1 MRADG
6 YVGLVCFTL
15 LTLGLAYYYI
25 TWRIWVHRCLDGDED
40 KYQLQWLSVFAMPEV
55 VAIDG
60 AHGNGVVKK
69 LQ

>member
-1 MRADG
+1 MTTDG
-6 YVGLVCFTL
+6 CVGLVSFTL

-40 KYQLQWLSVFAMPEV
+40 KYQLQWSSVLAMPEV
-55 VAIDG
+55 VAIDSSHRNG
-60 AHGNGVVKK
+60 AAKK